1 VSTWYSAEVSCPAC
15 GHRFEARFLRGANA
29 TRAPALRDAALAG
42 TLNRVACPACGRV
55 HAADATLVYADPPR
69 GHWVTV
75 APAHELASWAAL
87 EHSCLVSL
95 RTTLETSVATSFA
108 SAMVRLVFD
117 VDELREK
124 LAIWDAGLDD
134 GVVECVKLS
143 CLRERPGIRGPGA
156 RLRVT
161 AIDAA
166 GLEMAAIAA
175 ERPGDRAA
183 AWRVPRAVVADVA
196 ADLRWREQ
204 LPALFAPGFVSI
216 DRYLR

>member
-1 VSTWYSAEVSCPAC
+1 VSCPAC

-29 TRAPALRDAALAG
+29 MRAPALRDAALAG

-87 EHSCLVSL
+87 EHSCLISL
-95 RTTLETSVATSFA
+95 RTTLETSVATAFA
-108 SAMVRLVFD
+108 SAVVRLVFD

-183 AWRVPRAVVADVA
+183 AWRVPGAVVAEVA
-196 ADLRWREQ
+196 ADPRWREQ